1 MTSQNRKVS
10 AGHKSSGMDQGKKT
24 EKETGGQ
31 PGNETLPTER
41 VGLTNPKPGQNVQ
54 NQADGQ
60 SLLPQERDQTTGRE
74 GTGRG
79 NENERSRAIMGQ
91 AAKDTKRGLKDTD
104 RRGIPS
110 DIIASDADGG
120 DALEGTRK
128 KKR

>member
-1 MTSQNRKVS
+1 MTIQNRKVS
-10 AGHKSSGMDQGKKT
+10 AGHKSSGMDPGKKT
-24 EKETGGQ
+24 KKETGGQ

-41 VGLTNPKPGQNVQ
+41 VELANPKPGQNVK

-60 SLLPQERDQTTGRE
+60 SLLPHERDQTTGRE
-74 GTGRG
+74 GTSRG
-79 NENERSRAIMGQ
+79 NEDERSRAIMGQ
-91 AAKDTKRGLKDTD
+91 AAEDTKRGLKDTD

-120 DALEGTRK
+120 DVLEGTRK